1 MAFRLGIYIFK
12 ALLANEPHMDKTP
25 TLAEKGR
32 QARRRNVRNQHPGPR
47 SYPRAAHSTPFHAT
61 PHARLLPPGWPR
73 NFARLRHYPSPWPG
87 IFLRLSH
94 D

>member
-12 ALLANEPHMDKTP
+12 VLLANEPHMDKTP

-47 SYPRAAHSTPFHAT
+47 SYITRGSFPPFPHTASCAAPAT
-61 PHARLLPPGWPR
+61 GLAAQFRPAAALSLPVAGYFFEVEP
-73 NFARLRHYPSPWPG
+73 
-87 IFLRLSH
+87 
-94 D
+94 